1 MACWVSP
8 LKLANFPNAR
18 FSQVGPPEKPNNTSG
33 AQPNLPKTGFF
44 VQAIIKLNFLYIK
57 FWDKILF
64 MEPIEEVTLLYGI
77 TKALNE
83 HLDLKKSLYKVMD
96 LLSSSM
102 NMVRGTITILNP
114 LRNEI
119 NIEVAHG
126 MPRNAMQRVKYKLG
140 EGITG
145 RVIETGKAVAIPKI
159 SEEPLFLD
167 RTGSR
172 KKKKGQDHSFICVPV
187 KKGKQV
193 IGALSVDRP
202 FDKSYSLKSGQKLL
216 SVVATMLASHVIKLE
231 TIRLEKE
238 HLKEENRR
246 LQNVLK
252 DKYSI
257 GNIIGNSN
265 KMREVFQMIS
275 QVSKSNATVL
285 IRGESGTGKELVA
298 NSIHYNSH
306 REKNPFIK
314 VNCAALPATLI
325 ESELFGH
332 EKGSF
337 TGAIK
342 QKIGKFE
349 LAHKGTIFL
358 DEIGSIDLEV
368 QANLLRILQEKE
380 FERVGGQRTIKT
392 DVRIIAA
399 TNKNL
404 ERSVEE
410 ETFRSDLYYR
420 LNVFPIYLPPLRERK
435 TDILLL
441 ADFFLEKYAVENSK
455 DIKRFSTPAIDMLME
470 YHWPG
475 NVRELE
481 NCIERAVL
489 LCEEGVIHSYHLP
502 PTLQTGKESDT
513 VPALSLE
520 DAIANLEREMII
532 DALKNTRGNITIAAK
547 ILQTTVRK
555 FAYKAQ
561 KYGVEYKNY
570 R

>member
-1 MACWVSP
+1 M
-8 LKLANFPNAR
+8 K
-18 FSQVGPPEKPNNTSG
+18 
-33 AQPNLPKTGFF
+33 
-44 VQAIIKLNFLYIK
+44 
-57 FWDKILF
+57 
-64 MEPIEEVTLLYGI
+64 PIEEVTLLYEI

-83 HLDLKKSLYKVMD
+83 HLNLKTSLYKVLD
-96 LLSSSM
+96 ILSSSM

-114 LRNEI
+114 VRNEI
-119 NIEVAHG
+119 TIEVAHG
-126 MPRNAMQRVKYKLG
+126 LNPSAMQKVKYKLG

-145 RVIETGKAVAIPKI
+145 RVIETGKAVTIPKI

-167 RTGSR
+167 RTGVR
-172 KKKKGQDHSFICVPV
+172 KKKRGQDLSFICVPV
-187 KKGKQV
+187 KRGNQV
-193 IGALSVDRP
+193 IGALSVDKP
-202 FDKSYSLKSGQKLL
+202 FRKTYSLKDGQKLL
-216 SVVATMLASHVIKLE
+216 SVIATMIASHVIKLE
-231 TIRLEKE
+231 TIRMEKE
-238 HLKEENRR
+238 RLREENRR
-246 LQNVLK
+246 LQSVLK

-257 GNIIGNSN
+257 SNIIGNSN

-306 REKNPFIK
+306 RSKSSFIK

-358 DEIGSIDLEV
+358 DEIGSLGLDV

-380 FERVGGQRTIKT
+380 FERVGGHQTIKT
-392 DVRIIAA
+392 DVRVIAA

-404 ERSVEE
+404 EEAVES
-410 ETFRSDLYYR
+410 ETFRGDLYYR

-441 ADFFLEKYAVENSK
+441 ADFFLEKYARENHK
-455 DIKRFSTPAIDMLME
+455 DIRRFSTPAIDMMME

-481 NCIERAVL
+481 NCIERGVL

-513 VPALSLE
+513 VPTMSLE
-520 DAIANLEREMII
+520 NAVASMEREMII
-532 DALKNTRGNITIAAK
+532 DALKNTRGNITVAAK

-561 KYGVEYKNY
+561 KYGVDYKYY

>member
-1 MACWVSP
+1 M
-8 LKLANFPNAR
+8 K
-18 FSQVGPPEKPNNTSG
+18 
-33 AQPNLPKTGFF
+33 
-44 VQAIIKLNFLYIK
+44 
-57 FWDKILF
+57 
-64 MEPIEEVTLLYGI
+64 PIEEVTLLYEI

-83 HLDLKKSLYKVMD
+83 HLVLKKSLYKVLD

-114 LRNEI
+114 MHNEI

-126 MPRNAMQRVKYKLG
+126 MTPNAMARVKYKLG

-145 RVIETGKAVAIPKI
+145 RVIETGKAVSIPKI

-167 RTGSR
+167 RTGARKR
-172 KKKKGQDHSFICVPV
+172 KKDQELSFICVPV

-202 FDKSYSLKSGQKLL
+202 FDKSYALKRGQKLL
-216 SVVATMLASHVIKLE
+216 SVIATMIASHVIKLE
-231 TIRLEKE
+231 TIQMEKE
-238 HLKEENRR
+238 KLREENRR
-246 LQNVLK
+246 LKSVLK
-252 DKYSI
+252 DKYSV

-265 KMREVFQMIS
+265 KMREVFQMVS

-285 IRGESGTGKELVA
+285 IRGESGTGKEMVA
-298 NSIHYNSH
+298 NSIHYGSL
-306 REKNPFIK
+306 REKSPFVK

-342 QKIGKFE
+342 LKIGKFE

-358 DEIGSIDLEV
+358 DEIGNIGLDV

-380 FERVGGQRTIKT
+380 FERVGGHRTLKT

-404 ERSVEE
+404 ERAVEE
-410 ETFRSDLYYR
+410 ESFRGDLYYR

-441 ADFFLEKYAVENSK
+441 ADHFLEKYATENNK
-455 DIKRFSTPAIDMLME
+455 NIKRFSTPAIDMLME

-489 LCEEGVIHSYHLP
+489 LCEEGVVHSYHLP
-502 PTLQTGKESDT
+502 PTLQTGRESDT

-520 DAIANLEREMII
+520 DAVAGLEKEMII
-532 DALKNTRGNITIAAK
+532 DSLKNTRGNINMASK
-547 ILQTTVRK
+547 ILQTTVR
-555 FAYKAQ
+555 
-561 KYGVEYKNY
+561 
-570 R
+570 

>member
-1 MACWVSP
+1 VS
-8 LKLANFPNAR
+8 
-18 FSQVGPPEKPNNTSG
+18 
-33 AQPNLPKTGFF
+33 
-44 VQAIIKLNFLYIK
+44 
-57 FWDKILF
+57 
-64 MEPIEEVTLLYGI
+64 
-77 TKALNE
+77 
-83 HLDLKKSLYKVMD
+83 
-96 LLSSSM
+96 
-102 NMVRGTITILNP
+102 
-114 LRNEI
+114 
-119 NIEVAHG
+119 
-126 MPRNAMQRVKYKLG
+126 
-140 EGITG
+140 
-145 RVIETGKAVAIPKI
+145 IPKI

-172 KKKKGQDHSFICVPV
+172 KKKKDGDQSFICVPV

-202 FDKSYSLKSGQKLL
+202 FDETYSLQSGEKLL
-216 SVVATMLASHVIKLE
+216 SVIATMIASHVIKLE
-231 TIRLEKE
+231 TIQMDKERLR
-238 HLKEENRR
+238 EENRR

-298 NSIHYNSH
+298 NSIHYGSL

-332 EKGSF
+332 EKGAF

-358 DEIGSIDLEV
+358 DEIGSIGLDI

-380 FERVGGQRTIKT
+380 FERVGGHRTLKT

-404 ERSVEE
+404 ERAVEE
-410 ETFRSDLYYR
+410 ETFRGDLYYR
-420 LNVFPIYLPPLRERK
+420 LNVFPIYMPPLRERK

-441 ADFFLEKYAVENSK
+441 ADYFLEKYARENHK
-455 DIKRFSTPAIDMLME
+455 DIKRFSTPAIDMLMV

-513 VPALSLE
+513 VPSLSLE
-520 DAIANLEREMII
+520 DAVASLEKEMII
-532 DALKNTRGNITIAAK
+532 DALKNTGGNVTMATQ

-561 KYGVEYKNY
+561 KYGVDY
-570 R
+570 RQYR

>member
-1 MACWVSP
+1 M
-8 LKLANFPNAR
+8 K
-18 FSQVGPPEKPNNTSG
+18 
-33 AQPNLPKTGFF
+33 
-44 VQAIIKLNFLYIK
+44 
-57 FWDKILF
+57 
-64 MEPIEEVTLLYGI
+64 PIEEVTLLYEI
-77 TKALNE
+77 TKTLNE
-83 HLDLKKSLYKVMD
+83 HLDLRKSLYKVLD
-96 LLSSSM
+96 ILFNSM
-102 NMVRGTITILNP
+102 NMVQGTITILDP

-126 MPRNAMQRVKYKLG
+126 LAQSTMNRVKYKLG

-145 RVIETGKAVAIPKI
+145 KVIETGNAVSIPKI

-167 RTGSR
+167 RTATR
-172 KKKKGQDHSFICVPV
+172 KKKRGMDSSFICVPI

-202 FDKSYSLKSGQKLL
+202 FDKAYSLKGGEKLL
-216 SVVATMLASHVIKLE
+216 SVIATMIASHVIKLE

-238 HLKEENRR
+238 RLREENRR
-246 LQNVLK
+246 LQGVLK

-257 GNIIGNSN
+257 SNIVGNSN
-265 KMREVFQMIS
+265 KMREVFQMVS
-275 QVSKSNATVL
+275 QVCKSNATVL

-298 NSIHYNSH
+298 NSIHYNSL
-306 REKNPFIK
+306 REKNPFVK
-314 VNCAALPATLI
+314 VNCAALPVNLI

-332 EKGSF
+332 EKGAF

-349 LAHKGTIFL
+349 MAHKGTIFL
-358 DEIGSIDLEV
+358 DEIGSLGLDV
-368 QANLLRILQEKE
+368 QANLLRVLQEKE
-380 FERVGGQRTIKT
+380 FERVGGHRTLKA
-392 DVRIIAA
+392 DVRVIAA

-404 ERSVEE
+404 EEAVEDG
-410 ETFRSDLYYR
+410 TFRGDLYYR

-435 TDILLL
+435 TDLLLL
-441 ADFFLEKYAVENSK
+441 ADYFLEKYAAENHK
-455 DIKRFSTPAIDMLME
+455 NIKRLSTPAIDMLME

-513 VPALSLE
+513 VPARSLE
-520 DAIANLEREMII
+520 EAVASVEKEMII
-532 DALKNTRGNITIAAK
+532 DALKNTRGNITMAAD
-547 ILQTTVRK
+547 ILKTTVRK

-561 KYGVEYKNY
+561 RYGVDYKHY

>member
-1 MACWVSP
+1 M
-8 LKLANFPNAR
+8 
-18 FSQVGPPEKPNNTSG
+18 
-33 AQPNLPKTGFF
+33 KT
-44 VQAIIKLNFLYIK
+44 
-57 FWDKILF
+57 
-64 MEPIEEVTLLYGI
+64 IEEVTLLYAI

-83 HLDLKKSLYKVMD
+83 HLDLRKSLYKVLD
-96 LLSSSM
+96 ILFNSM
-102 NMVRGTITILNP
+102 NMVQGTITILDP

-126 MPRNAMQRVKYKLG
+126 LAQSTMNRVKYKLG

-145 RVIETGKAVAIPKI
+145 KVIETGNAVSIPKI

-167 RTGSR
+167 RTATRR
-172 KKKKGQDHSFICVPV
+172 KNRGMESSFICVPI

-202 FDKSYSLKSGQKLL
+202 FDKTYSLKSGEKLL
-216 SVVATMLASHVIKLE
+216 SVIATMIASHVIKLE

-238 HLKEENRR
+238 RLREENRR
-246 LQNVLK
+246 LQRVLK

-257 GNIIGNSN
+257 SSIVGNSN
-265 KMREVFQMIS
+265 KMREVFQMVS
-275 QVSKSNATVL
+275 QVCKSNATVL

-298 NSIHYNSH
+298 NSIHYNSL
-306 REKNPFIK
+306 REKNPFVK
-314 VNCAALPATLI
+314 VNCAALPVNLI

-332 EKGSF
+332 EKGAF

-349 LAHKGTIFL
+349 MAHKGTIFL
-358 DEIGSIDLEV
+358 DEIGSLGLDV
-368 QANLLRILQEKE
+368 QANLLRVLQEKE
-380 FERVGGQRTIKT
+380 FERVGGHRTLKA
-392 DVRIIAA
+392 DVRVIAA

-404 ERSVEE
+404 EEAVEDGS
-410 ETFRSDLYYR
+410 FRGDLYYR

-435 TDILLL
+435 TDLLLL
-441 ADFFLEKYAVENSK
+441 ADYFLEKYAAENHK
-455 DIKRFSTPAIDMLME
+455 NIKRLSTPAIDMLME

-513 VPALSLE
+513 VPARSLE
-520 DAIANLEREMII
+520 EAVAGVEREMII
-532 DALKNTRGNITIAAK
+532 DALKNTRGNITMAAD
-547 ILQTTVRK
+547 ILKTTVRK

-561 KYGVEYKNY
+561 KYGVDYKHY